1 MEVDGLVWV
10 VLKAESRDGLALRDV
25 RIREAQELEDDL
37 GPILPIVRV
46 RHRLELGL
54 LFWLERQAVGTRP
67 AAGPH
72 SALLNRL
79 LDEIGRIQIVHL
91 AEGNDLAHRCVV
103 PVSEGPDDVWDVAS
117 LDRLEVWHVLGEMI
131 DGVLVVGDEFWVLDL
146 AQLRDA
152 RSPEEKRQDVLA
164 AIPALS
170 VLIRADIPLPGQRHQ
185 VLEAQVP
192 LDDQLG
198 DLGAELSFALSIDA
212 HGLDDVAE
220 LQPFS
225 DVLPDLVGRL
235 LGLVN
240 D

>member
-1 MEVDGLVWV
+1 M
-10 VLKAESRDGLALRDV
+10 
-25 RIREAQELEDDL
+25 
-37 GPILPIVRV
+37 
-46 RHRLELGL
+46 
-54 LFWLERQAVGTRP
+54 
-67 AAGPH
+67 
-72 SALLNRL
+72 
-79 LDEIGRIQIVHL
+79 
-91 AEGNDLAHRCVV
+91 
-103 PVSEGPDDVWDVAS
+103 WDVAS

-170 VLIRADIPLPGQRHQ
+170 VLIRADIPLPGHWNQ

-192 LDDQLG
+192 LYDQLR

-220 LQPFS
+220 LQPFP

-235 LGLVN
+235 LGLVF